1 MSEYIAQTFSPLK
14 ASRRSF
20 LKMSALG
27 LGAGIAS
34 LNASEG
40 VVRNATS
47 EELKEAYPNSQKI
60 KTICTICSV
69 GCGIVAEVQNGT
81 WVRQDVA
88 QDHPVSLGGH
98 CSKGAD
104 MIDMVRSAKR
114 IKYPMKKENGAWK
127 RISWD
132 QAFSEISDK
141 LSQLKKDHGADSVQF
156 FGSAKVS
163 NEQCYYIRKF
173 ATMFGTNNIDH
184 QARL

>member
-27 LGAGIAS
+27 LGAGISSLGAS
-34 LNASEG
+34 QSVLRE
-40 VVRNATS
+40 ATQ
-47 EELKEAYPNSQKI
+47 EELKEAYPDSQKI
-60 KTICTICSV
+60 KTVCTICSV
-69 GCGIVAEVQNGT
+69 GCGVIAEVKNGT
-81 WVRQDVA
+81 WVRQEVA

-114 IKYPMKKENGAWK
+114 VKYPMKKENGAWK
-127 RISWD
+127 RISWE
-132 QAFSEISDK
+132 QALNEIGDK
-141 LSQLKKDHGADSVQF
+141 LNQLKKDHGADSVQF

-173 ATMFGTNNIDH
+173 ATMYGTNNIDH

>member
-27 LGAGIAS
+27 LGAGISSLGAS
-34 LNASEG
+34 QGILRE
-40 VVRNATS
+40 ATQ
-47 EELKEAYPNSQKI
+47 EELKEAHPDSQKI
-60 KTICTICSV
+60 KTVCTICSV
-69 GCGIVAEVQNGT
+69 GCGVIAEVKNGT
-81 WVRQDVA
+81 WVRQEVA

-114 IKYPMKKENGAWK
+114 VKYPMKKENGAWK
-127 RISWD
+127 RITWE
-132 QAFSEISDK
+132 QALNEIGDK
-141 LSQLKKDHGADSVQF
+141 LGQLKKDHGADSVQF
-156 FGSAKVS
+156 FGSAKVN
-163 NEQCYYIRKF
+163 NEQCYYLRKF
-173 ATMFGTNNIDH
+173 ATMFGTHNIDH